1 MASLLYGENIEGGEI
16 RDRENERGREIER
29 GRERGASLVGTGQSA
44 AAIHIPSAA
53 AAASLPVFS
62 ICSTGSWNS
71 TEARK
76 MAVQDVLDV

>member
-16 RDRENERGREIER
+16 RDRENERGRER
-29 GRERGASLVGTGQSA
+29 GGRERGASLVGTGQSA

-71 TEARK
+71 TEASK
-76 MAVQDVLDV
+76 MAIQDVLDV